1 MADLRGNRLFRNGG
15 LAALLIIVF
24 FLSLLWG
31 RYPQAGLTRLSVL
44 ETDEL
49 ARSLIW
55 NIRLP
60 RILTALM
67 LGASLAAAGTI
78 LQTVLGNPLVEPGLL
93 GVSQGAAFGAA
104 LAILL
109 TGRFFWSI
117 PLSAS
122 IFGLAGLALSWF
134 LARKIRYGGMIL
146 RLVLAGVVVSAF
158 FSSGL
163 GVLKYLADPRSQLPD
178 ITFWLMGGLSSA
190 DWPSVLRTAPP
201 VIIAL
206 SFASL
211 FRWRINLLSLDDRS
225 AFALGSNPGR
235 ERLTLVVLSVIAV
248 AAVTATAGIISWVGL
263 LVPHLARKFE
273 GADTGRSLPLSMI
286 LGAIFVLLCDD
297 IARSLLSG
305 EIPLGL
311 LTAFGGALSFAILMT
326 RKDRALKK

>member
-1 MADLRGNRLFRNGG
+1 MEDLRGNRLFRNGG
-15 LAALLIIVF
+15 LAALLIIIF

-31 RYPQAGLTRLSVL
+31 RYPQAGLTGLSVL
-44 ETDEL
+44 KTDEL

-60 RILTALM
+60 RVLTALM

-109 TGRFFWSI
+109 TGGFFWSI

-201 VIIAL
+201 VIISL

-235 ERLTLVVLSVIAV
+235 ERVTLVVLSVIAV

-326 RKDRALKK
+326 RNDRALKK